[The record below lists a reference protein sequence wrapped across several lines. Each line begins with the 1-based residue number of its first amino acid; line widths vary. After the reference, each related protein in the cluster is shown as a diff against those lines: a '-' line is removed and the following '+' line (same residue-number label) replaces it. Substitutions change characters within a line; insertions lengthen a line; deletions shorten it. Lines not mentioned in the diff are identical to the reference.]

1 MNKYKLANNLYILF
15 LGYGLDLNKTLKIQL
30 KTFLTNEFFIENW
43 DLLDILINDLITK
56 YNPFFNYKLQW
67 FINEA
72 KNIIEKLG
80 GTNGNHRF
88 KQTNYRISKTK

>member
-15 LGYGLDLNKTLKIQL
+15 LGYGLDNNKTLKIQL
-30 KTFLTNEFFIENW
+30 KTLLTNEFIIKNW
-43 DLLDILINDLITK
+43 ELLDILINDLLNK
-56 YNPFFNYKLQW
+56 YSPLFNYKLQW

-80 GTNGNHRF
+80 G
-88 KQTNYRISKTK
+88 K